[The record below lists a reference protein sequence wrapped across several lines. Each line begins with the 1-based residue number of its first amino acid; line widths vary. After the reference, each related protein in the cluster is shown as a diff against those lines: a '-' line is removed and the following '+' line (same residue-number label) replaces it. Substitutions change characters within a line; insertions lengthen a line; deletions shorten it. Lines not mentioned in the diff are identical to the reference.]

1 MGQPRRATVALDLR
15 FPIWERVFMIA
26 PLVLVGTREADGHY
40 DLAPKHM
47 AMPVSWENHFGFVC
61 APTHATY
68 VNAIREREFTVSYPR
83 QDQLV
88 AASLTAAPRCDDGT
102 KPNVRLL
109 PLEPGS
115 IVSAPLVVGATLQL
129 ECRLERTVD
138 GLGRNSLVIGHV
150 VAAHADPVALRSV
163 DRDDAD
169 VLRDSPL
176 VAYVHPGRF
185 AMVVESNSFP
195 IPANMHK

>member
-1 MGQPRRATVALDLR
+1 MGRPRRTTVPLDLR
-15 FPIWERVFMIA
+15 FPIWERIFLIA

-68 VNAIREREFTVSYPR
+68 VNAIREREFTVSYPG

-115 IVSAPLVVGATLQL
+115 VVAAPLVGGASLQL

-138 GLGRNSLVIGHV
+138 GLGRNSLVIGQV
-150 VAAHADPVALRSV
+150 VAARADPAALRSAE
-163 DRDDAD
+163 RDDAD
-169 VLRDSPL
+169 VLRESPL
-176 VAYVHPGRF
+176 LAYLHPGRF
-185 AMVVESNSFP
+185 AMVGESISFP
-195 IPANMHK
+195 MPADMRK